1 MTQQHFGKDYGSNAA
16 ENYERFFVPLFGRPV
31 ADDLMSFAT
40 LKPGERVL
48 DVACGTGVVTRLAAE
63 RTGATVTGL
72 DLNPGMIEVAKSA
85 TPEDISI
92 EWQQSS
98 AEDMPLPDD
107 AYDVVLCQL
116 SLQFFPD
123 KPAALK
129 EMRRVLAP
137 GGRLILN
144 VPGEMPRLFAIIAV
158 ALERHVSPEAAGFLS
173 AVFLLQDPDEVRSLI
188 ADAGF
193 QDTTAEASSV
203 ALHLPAPAELLWQ
216 YLYATPLAETVGK
229 LDDAQLAK
237 LEGEVVEEAQG
248 LVENGGMAIQQSIVV
263 ATARK

>member
-31 ADDLMSFAT
+31 AGDLMGVAA

-72 DLNPGMIEVAKSA
+72 DLNPGMIEVAKSV
-85 TPEDISI
+85 TPDNMSI
-92 EWQQSS
+92 EWHQSS
-98 AEDMPLPDD
+98 AEEMPLPDD

-144 VPGEMPRLFAIIAV
+144 VPGEMPRLFAIIDA
-158 ALERHVSPEAAGFLS
+158 ALERHVSPEAAGFMR
-173 AVFLLQDPDEVRSLI
+173 AVFLLKDPDEVEALVVG
-188 ADAGF
+188 AGF
-193 QDTTAEASSV
+193 SDVAAEATST

-237 LEGEVVEEAQG
+237 LEDDVVREAQS
-248 LVENGGMAIQQSIVV
+248 LVENGEMAIQQSIVI